1 MTEARDHGG
10 HSQAAAAARVIWR
23 VFAKEFI
30 ENLRDRRTLISA
42 LIFGPLFGPLLVASA
57 LYLTFR
63 GAGPQSDRPL
73 HLTVSHAE
81 RAPELLDFLRQHDV
95 RIRRVDEDRGE
106 ARREVAAHRG
116 EQVLIIPR
124 DFGLRLQAGQP
135 SPLPLF
141 ADEADTASA
150 RRVGRL
156 AGLIGQYGARI
167 ARLRLIARGLDP
179 LLAVPIVLQLID
191 LSTPAARSA
200 LALGTLSYLVLLTML
215 MGGMYLAI
223 DATAGER
230 ERGSL
235 EPLLTMPV
243 RREHL
248 IYGKILAACAYMTL
262 SLMLTVTAFAIALRL
277 VGLER
282 FGMSAEFGPGVA
294 LGIVLACL
302 PMVPLGAALMTLVA
316 AFTRSYREAQ
326 TYVGLVLLVPTLPL
340 VFAGI
345 LGLQPRAPLMA
356 IPSLGQHFIILSL
369 IRMQPLPSSYV
380 ALSVCSTLALGA
392 LLVFAAGRLYR
403 REQLLG

>member
-1 MTEARDHGG
+1 MRT
-10 HSQAAAAARVIWR
+10 IWR
-23 VFAKEFI
+23 VFLKELR

-42 LIFGPLFGPLLVASA
+42 LIFGPLFGPVLFASA
-57 LYLTFR
+57 LSLSFR
-63 GAGPQSDRPL
+63 GAGTQSDRPL

-81 RAPELLDFLRQHDV
+81 RAPDLLAYLRQYGV
-95 RIRRVDEDRGE
+95 RITAAAQDEAA
-106 ARREVAAHRG
+106 ARREVAAHSG
-116 EQVLIIPR
+116 EEVLLVPD
-124 DFGLRLQAGQP
+124 DFGSRLAAGQP
-135 SPLPLF
+135 SPLLLF
-141 ADEADTASA
+141 ADESNTQSA
-150 RRVGRL
+150 RSVERI
-156 AGLIGQYGARI
+156 AGIINQYGTTI
-167 ARLRLIARGLDP
+167 ARLRLVARGLDP
-179 LLAVPIVLQLID
+179 LLSVPIVLHPID
-191 LSTPAARSA
+191 ISTPAGRSA

-235 EPLLTMPV
+235 EPLLTVPV

-262 SLMLTVTAFAIALRL
+262 SLVLTVTAFAVVLRF

-282 FGMSAEFGPGVA
+282 FGMSADFGPRVA
-294 LGIVLACL
+294 VGIVLACL
-302 PMVPLGAALMTLVA
+302 PFVPLGAALMTLVA

-340 VFAGI
+340 VFAAV
-345 LGLQPRAPLMA
+345 LGLQPRAGLMA
-356 IPSLGQHFIILSL
+356 VPSLGQHFIILSL
-369 IRMQPLPSSYV
+369 IRMQPLPPAYV

-403 REQLLG
+403 REALLG